1 MLNKVKEKIQNKEK
15 VLGTFFS
22 MGNMSAM
29 ELLGYTGLDYV
40 IIDTEHGQFDT
51 ETTMDLVRAA
61 ESVDLTP
68 FIRIGDVTHKE
79 IQRAVDMGAQ
89 GLIVPCLRT
98 MDEMKKLVELSKF
111 APIGNR
117 GFFMGRGAGFGYQE
131 WASEGLENF
140 MARSNEKV
148 LVLPQCETI
157 EALESIE
164 EIVAIEGIDG
174 IFIGPFDLSIAMG
187 IPGQFKDERFVA
199 AIDRILKACKD
210 VEKPAFIYTGS
221 IEDSKKYFEAGFEG
235 VAHTIDAA
243 VLTEGYK
250 RIVKS
255 IWE

>member
-1 MLNKVKEKIQNKEK
+1 MLNNVKAKIQKNEK

-22 MGNMSAM
+22 MGNISAM
-29 ELLGYTGLDYV
+29 ELLGYTGLDFV

-61 ESVDLTP
+61 ESSNLAP

-98 MDEMKKLVELSKF
+98 LDEVRKLVDLSKF
-111 APIGNR
+111 SPIGNR
-117 GFFMGRGAGFGYQE
+117 GFFMGRGSGFGYQD
-131 WASEGLENF
+131 WARDGIENF
-140 MARSNEKV
+140 MERSNDKV
-148 LVLPQCETI
+148 LILPQCETV

-164 EIVAIEGIDG
+164 EIVNIDGIDG

-187 IPGQFKDERFVA
+187 LPGQFKNEKFVA

-210 VEKPAFIYTGS
+210 AGKPAFIYTGS
-221 IEDSKKYFEAGFEG
+221 IEDTKKYFADGFEG

-243 VLTEGYK
+243 VLAEGYK
-250 RIVKS
+250 KIVKT